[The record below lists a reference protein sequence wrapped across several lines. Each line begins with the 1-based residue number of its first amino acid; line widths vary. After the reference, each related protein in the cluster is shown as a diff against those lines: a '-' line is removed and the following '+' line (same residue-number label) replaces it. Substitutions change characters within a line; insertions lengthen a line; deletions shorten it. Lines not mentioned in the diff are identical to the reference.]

1 MYNPDFWEVQ
11 LDQSDL
17 EMMPDDVG
25 LWYESP
31 EDQNSR
37 YKYEDRIGRLIPQI
51 DTLLNGS
58 LTQRQFEAAVLY
70 FKYGKTQREI
80 SEIMGISRRGGQ
92 PAFVRHYAKWKIHRR
107 CCEKTSQTL
116 PQTRHCHH
124 KLKKRLGVIAQAF
137 LVVEKAIKVHCVSEK
152 LHPFW
157 CLCNRAN
164 RLVRFADILAFT
176 AQNAFRKRSRA
187 YRKEVNVGHFNSE
200 VNA

>member
-31 EDQNSR
+31 EDQNLR
-37 YKYEDRIGRLIPQI
+37 YKYEDRVRRLIPQI

-80 SEIMGISRRGGQ
+80 SEIMGISRRVVSQHLFGITRNGKSIGG
-92 PAFVRHYAKWKIHRR
+92 AVK
-107 CCEKTSQTL
+107 
-116 PQTRHCHH
+116 
-124 KLKKRLGVIAQAF
+124 KLRKLCRKYGIA
-137 LVVEKAIKVHCVSEK
+137 IT
-152 LHPFW
+152 
-157 CLCNRAN
+157 N
-164 RLVRFADILAFT
+164 
-176 AQNAFRKRSRA
+176 
-187 YRKEVNVGHFNSE
+187 
-200 VNA
+200 